1 MASTASLLNPE
12 IVITPDPA
20 RAADLGVSTVDI
32 AAAARI
38 ATSGDFRRNLAKLN
52 LAERQIPIRVQIA
65 DTSLSDAALLS
76 LLRVPSRNGTV
87 PLSAV
92 ATITDGSGPAQIE
105 RFNRE
110 RNIKISAELNGQ
122 PLGNV
127 TADLRKTDG
136 RGTTCRR
143 ACASCPAA
151 TPRPSPRCSW
161 ASASP
166 CSRASAASTWC
177 CCCSSAAPSSRW

>member
-1 MASTASLLNPE
+1 M
-12 IVITPDPA
+12 
-20 RAADLGVSTVDI
+20 STVDI

-76 LLRVPSRNGTV
+76 PAAGAVPQRHACRCPRSRR
-87 PLSAV
+87 SR
-92 ATITDGSGPAQIE
+92 DGSGPAQIE

-127 TADLRKTDG
+127 TADLRKT
-136 RGTTCRR
+136 
-143 ACASCPAA
+143 PK
-151 TPRPSPRCSW
+151 P
-161 ASASP
+161 
-166 CSRASAASTWC
+166 
-177 CCCSSAAPSSRW
+177 